1 MNRSPMQQFRRQAY
15 TVISYRA
22 FCQTTNHPRKVKDK
36 VESEEKGKIKT
47 KTKRKTE
54 QNKQSRASQWT
65 PMALKRLFSFDS

>member
-1 MNRSPMQQFRRQAY
+1 MNRSPMQQFRREAY

-22 FCQTTNHPRKVKDK
+22 FCQTTNHPCKVKDK
-36 VESEEKGKIKT
+36 VESEEKIKSRQKQKQT
-47 KTKRKTE
+47 Q